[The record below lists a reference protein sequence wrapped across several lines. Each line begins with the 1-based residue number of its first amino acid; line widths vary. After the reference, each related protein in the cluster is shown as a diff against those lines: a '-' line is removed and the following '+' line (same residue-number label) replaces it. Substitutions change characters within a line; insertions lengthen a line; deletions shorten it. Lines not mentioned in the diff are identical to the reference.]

1 MKEHEKLIKHFEK
14 FGKTESWFE
23 LAKQF
28 NILPNGTRKQRSDKT
43 RKICTRSVK
52 YLPQLVYSK
61 SAVIPTEET
70 GNINNVLVI
79 GDLHSPFELKGYLD
93 FCKEQKE
100 KYNCG
105 KVIFIGDLIDS
116 HYSSYHESNPDGL
129 SAGSELISAIGKL
142 QKWYKEFPNAIIT
155 IGNHDRIIA
164 RKLYTSGI
172 SARWLRPIEEVLNT
186 PNWKFVEEYTH
197 NNVLYLHGEGGSAKT
212 KAQQEHI
219 SVVQGHNHTECYVD
233 FNMTRQGVK
242 FSMQVGTGIDFKSYA
257 FGYAQRG
264 KTPMTSCAVILDNQ
278 PILIPY
284 HENN

>member
-1 MKEHEKLIKHFEK
+1 MKEQEKLIKHFEK
-14 FGKTESWFE
+14 FGKTGSWFE

-28 NILPNGTRKQRSDKT
+28 DILPNASRKQRSDKA
-43 RKICTRSVK
+43 RKICSRYVK
-52 YLPQLVYSK
+52 YIPKQVYQRT
-61 SAVIPTEET
+61 VISPIQT
-70 GNINNVLVI
+70 GNVNNVLII
-79 GDLHSPFELKGYLD
+79 GDLHAPFELDGYLD
-93 FCKEQKE
+93 FCKKQKE
-100 KYNCG
+100 KYDCG
-105 KVIFIGDLIDS
+105 TVIFIGDLIDS
-116 HYSSYHESNPDGL
+116 HFSSFHETDPDGM
-129 SAGSELISAIGKL
+129 SAGMELTKAINKL

-186 PNWKFVEEYTH
+186 PNWKFVEEFVH
-197 NNVLYLHGEGGSAKT
+197 NNVLYLHGEGGTAKT

-219 SVVQGHNHTECYVD
+219 SVVQGHNHTDCYID

-264 KTPMTSCAVILDNQ
+264 KCPMTSCAVVLDNQ
-278 PILIPY
+278 PIIIPY
-284 HENN
+284 Q